1 VREVQ
6 PADIAGSLAPAL
18 EEVHPSPTAAAY
30 IRMEMLGNL
39 PISRES
45 TRLAARQERFSAL
58 VDENGTRM
66 LRLAVLVT
74 RDRVLAEDVCQE
86 AFARAWR
93 HLDNLE
99 DDAVGWLS
107 RVTVNE
113 AISACRRRGRFS
125 SLLQRFG
132 TLTRPEDRADT
143 ELRLDLAEALN
154 HLSPPHRAVLVLRY
168 YNDLSVEETARLAG
182 IPVGTAKSRLKAAL
196 REMRRLT
203 GEETR

>member
-1 VREVQ
+1 
-6 PADIAGSLAPAL
+6 LK
-18 EEVHPSPTAAAY
+18 EVHPSPPVAAY
-30 IRMEMLGNL
+30 IRIEMLGNL
-39 PISRES
+39 PISSES
-45 TRLAARQERFSAL
+45 TRLASRQERFSTL

-74 RDRVLAEDVCQE
+74 RDRALAEDVCQE

-125 SLLQRFG
+125 ALVERFG
-132 TLTRPEDRADT
+132 TLNRPGDRAQT
-143 ELRLDLAEALN
+143 ELKLDLVEALN
-154 HLSPPHRAVLVLRY
+154 RLSPQHRAVLVLHY
-168 YNDLSVEETARLAG
+168 YNDLSVQETARLTG
-182 IPVGTAKSRLKAAL
+182 LPVDTAKSRLKAAL